1 MSVSGNAARSERSF
15 GLSVGGACL
24 VIGAASL
31 WRGRMRLAEIAGGVG
46 AALVLAG
53 LLYPILLRTPSRL
66 WWKLSYAIGWFN
78 TRVLLSVVFVLI
90 LVPIGVWWRLRGKD
104 PLSRRRQNWSG
115 WSPCPVR
122 YRDKQHYAKMY

>member
-15 GLSVGGACL
+15 GLSVGAAWV
-24 VIGAASL
+24 VIGAVSL
-31 WRGRMRLAEIAGGVG
+31 WRGRLWLAEITGGVG

-53 LLYPILLRTPSRL
+53 LLCPILLRTPSRL
-66 WWKLSYAIGWFN
+66 WWKFSHAIGWFN

-104 PLSRRRQNWSG
+104 PMSRRRQSWPG
-115 WSPCPVR
+115 WSPRPPR
-122 YRDKQHYAKMY
+122 YRDKQHYTKMF